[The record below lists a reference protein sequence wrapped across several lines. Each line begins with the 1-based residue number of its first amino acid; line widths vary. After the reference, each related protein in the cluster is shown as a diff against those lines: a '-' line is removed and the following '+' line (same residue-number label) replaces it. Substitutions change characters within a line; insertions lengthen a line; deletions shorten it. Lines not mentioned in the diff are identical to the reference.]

1 MRVESPDL
9 NTVALIVGARSA
21 IGCEAACAFARG
33 GSRLVLAGRDEA
45 SGEALAS
52 ALVDRGAS
60 AKFIRADI
68 TNEAD
73 ADRLVSATIGAYGR
87 LDYAFNNAGGTYGV
101 VGPITD
107 PSDDAWDTVIGGNLK
122 GLWLTMRHELLAM
135 REVGSG
141 AIVNTVGVLGMV
153 AAPGLALYTAAKHG
167 AIGLTKA
174 AALENAQLGIR
185 VNAIAPGSTRRYE
198 SREDDQQRMDAAATN
213 VPMGRLAE
221 AREIG
226 EAAAWLCSGAAS
238 FITGQ
243 VLVVDG
249 GWLAKL

>member
-1 MRVESPDL
+1 MNPD
-9 NTVALIVGARSA
+9 TVALIIGARSA

-33 GSRLVLAGRDEA
+33 GSRLVLAGRNEA
-45 SGEALAS
+45 GGEALACS
-52 ALVDRGAS
+52 FVDRGAK
-60 AKFIRADI
+60 AIFVRADI
-68 TNEAD
+68 TDEAD
-73 ADRLVSATIGAYGR
+73 VDRLVSATIDAYGR

-101 VGPITD
+101 VGAITD
-107 PSDDAWDTVIGGNLK
+107 VPGDAWDTVIGGNLK
-122 GLWLTMRHELLAM
+122 GLWFAMRHELRAM
-135 REVGSG
+135 REIGSG

-153 AAPGLALYTAAKHG
+153 AAPELALYTAAKHG

-174 AALENAQLGIR
+174 AALENAELGIR

-198 SREDDQQRMDAAATN
+198 SPEDDQRRVRAAATD
-213 VPMGRLAE
+213 VPMRRLAE

-226 EAAAWLCSGAAS
+226 DAAAWLCSDAAS